1 MSLILEA
8 LKKSERQRRLG
19 ESPSIGSPI
28 MAVRRRR
35 SLLPVLVALIAVA
48 LVGLWWMRRASET
61 PPAEVAVAPANTV
74 AQAVAAKNETARP
87 PERSAITFD
96 GLPPS
101 AAPAA
106 ETARSSAATRMPR
119 SKVAPDPSAGPGQD
133 LREKVRNGER
143 VVSNPQ
149 LLKPGEPATIKE
161 SEPQPASADPA
172 AAETMRAAVDAQA
185 VAVPQPAP
193 PTRAGASPARAAA
206 TAKAP
211 SKPNALA
218 GAPANPA
225 AAAPVAATA
234 SADAIK
240 LIWELP
246 YAVRRELPEIKL
258 TMHVFAN
265 APENRFVIIN
275 DARHVEGDE
284 IDDMKLL
291 EIRSDGVLFE
301 REGQRFLYPRGGR

>member
-35 SLLPVLVALIAVA
+35 SLLPVLVALIAIA

-61 PPAEVAVAPANTV
+61 PPPEAVAVPPSPPARTV
-74 AQAVAAKNETARP
+74 ASKEETARP
-87 PERSAITFD
+87 PARSAITFD

-101 AAPAA
+101 SNPAA
-106 ETARSSAATRMPR
+106 EPAQSSAAERLPR
-119 SKVAPDPSAGPGQD
+119 SKVPPDATAGMRPD
-133 LREKVRNGER
+133 LREKVKSGEL
-143 VVSNPQ
+143 VVANPQ

-161 SEPQPASADPA
+161 SEPQPASADPGA
-172 AAETMRAAVDAQA
+172 VETARSALDAQA
-185 VAVPQPAP
+185 VAVPPAP
-193 PTRAGASPARAAA
+193 PPGAAAARPAR
-206 TAKAP
+206 TT
-211 SKPNALA
+211 
-218 GAPANPA
+218 APARTPPRPEAA
-225 AAAPVAATA
+225 AAAPGNPAGSAPVAGTA
-234 SADAIK
+234 PADAIK

-275 DARHVEGDE
+275 DARHVEGDD
-284 IDDMKLL
+284 IDGMKIV

>member
-48 LVGLWWMRRASET
+48 LLGLWWMRRASET
-61 PPAEVAVAPANTV
+61 PPTEAAAVPPSPPAQTL
-74 AQAVAAKNETARP
+74 ASKEEAARP
-87 PERSAITFD
+87 PARSAITFD

-101 AAPAA
+101 ANPAA
-106 ETARSSAATRMPR
+106 ETAQSSAAERMPR
-119 SKVAPDPSAGPGQD
+119 SKVAPDATAGMRPD
-133 LREKVRNGER
+133 LREKVKSGEL
-143 VVSNPQ
+143 VVANPQ

-172 AAETMRAAVDAQA
+172 AVESTRAATDAGA
-185 VAVPQPAP
+185 VAVPPSPPQGEPRANPARLTAP
-193 PTRAGASPARAAA
+193 ASP
-206 TAKAP
+206 P
-211 SKPNALA
+211 SKPEAS
-218 GAPANPA
+218 
-225 AAAPVAATA
+225 AAAPGNPAVSAPAAGTA
-234 SADAIK
+234 PADSIK

-284 IDDMKLL
+284 IDGMKLV
-291 EIRSDGVLFE
+291 EIRSDGVVFE

>member
-35 SLLPVLVALIAVA
+35 SLLPVLVALIAIA
-48 LVGLWWMRRASET
+48 LLGLWWMRRASET
-61 PPAEVAVAPANTV
+61 PPPEAVAVPPSPPAQTV
-74 AQAVAAKNETARP
+74 ASKEETARP
-87 PERSAITFD
+87 TARSAITFD

-101 AAPAA
+101 APAA
-106 ETARSSAATRMPR
+106 ETAQSSAATRLPR
-119 SKVAPDPSAGPGQD
+119 SKVAPDATAGMRPD
-133 LREKVRNGER
+133 LREKVKSGEL
-143 VVSNPQ
+143 VVANPQ

-161 SEPQPASADPA
+161 SEPQPASADPGA
-172 AAETMRAAVDAQA
+172 VETARAALDAQA
-185 VAVPQPAP
+185 VAVPPAP
-193 PTRAGASPARAAA
+193 PPGAAGARSARATAPARTPPRPEA
-206 TAKAP
+206 
-211 SKPNALA
+211 
-218 GAPANPA
+218 A
-225 AAAPVAATA
+225 AAAPGNPVVSAPVAGTA
-234 SADAIK
+234 PADAIK

-275 DARHVEGDE
+275 DARHVEGD
-284 IDDMKLL
+284 DVDGMKLV
-291 EIRSDGVLFE
+291 EIRSDGVVFE